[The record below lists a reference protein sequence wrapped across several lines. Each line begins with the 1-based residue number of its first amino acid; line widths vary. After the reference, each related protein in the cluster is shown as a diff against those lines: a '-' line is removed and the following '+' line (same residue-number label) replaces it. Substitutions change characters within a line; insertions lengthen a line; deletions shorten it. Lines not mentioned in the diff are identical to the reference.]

1 MGLSIRPNLTW
12 RLQLVDFN
20 KNPFFTSNVGRKS
33 GLALAALATAATI
46 AVGLAAAFSLVR
58 EEDDDETDDGEPF
71 DMPYDARMKYKN
83 MKESMDQKD
92 ETLNV
97 LALNNYM
104 RLINPKPVVY
114 NDYQPHDV
122 TNGWAMKL
130 YESYNDSD
138 NSTAREWLLENEDLI
153 LRVYFT
159 EESEGLLSKD

>member
-1 MGLSIRPNLTW
+1 MVN
-12 RLQLVDFN
+12 FN
-20 KNPFFTSNVGRKS
+20 KNSFFTFNAGRKS

-46 AVGLAAAFSLVR
+46 AVGLAAAISLVR
-58 EEDDDETDDGEPF
+58 EKDEEADDGELF
-71 DMPYDARMKYKN
+71 DMSYDARMKYKN
-83 MKESMDQKD
+83 MKESMDQQD

-114 NDYQPHDV
+114 NDYQPYDV

-130 YESYNDSD
+130 YESYNNDD
-138 NSTAREWLLENEDLI
+138 TNTAREWLLENEDLI

>member
-1 MGLSIRPNLTW
+1 MGLSIRPNSIW

-20 KNPFFTSNVGRKS
+20 KSPFFASNVGRKS

-46 AVGLAAAFSLVR
+46 AVGLAAAFSLVQ
-58 EEDDDETDDGEPF
+58 EKDDNETDDGEPF
-71 DMPYDARMKYKN
+71 DMSYDARMKYKS
-83 MKESMDQKD
+83 MKESMDQQD

-114 NDYQPHDV
+114 NDYQPYDV

-130 YESYNDSD
+130 YESYNDDD

-159 EESEGLLSKD
+159 EESEGLLLRY

>member
-1 MGLSIRPNLTW
+1 
-12 RLQLVDFN
+12 
-20 KNPFFTSNVGRKS
+20 
-33 GLALAALATAATI
+33 
-46 AVGLAAAFSLVR
+46 
-58 EEDDDETDDGEPF
+58 
-71 DMPYDARMKYKN
+71 MPYDARMKYKN

-114 NDYQPHDV
+114 NDYQPYDV